1 MPYFAD
7 SYSIMMFAL
16 VFIKPHDAVVK
27 LSGFL
32 PAPTAFFLFIS
43 LALQVITVLPV
54 IQMLT

>member
-1 MPYFAD
+1 
-7 SYSIMMFAL
+7 MMFAL
-16 VFIKPHDAVVK
+16 VFIKPHGAVVK

-32 PAPTAFFLFIS
+32 PDPTVLFFFIS